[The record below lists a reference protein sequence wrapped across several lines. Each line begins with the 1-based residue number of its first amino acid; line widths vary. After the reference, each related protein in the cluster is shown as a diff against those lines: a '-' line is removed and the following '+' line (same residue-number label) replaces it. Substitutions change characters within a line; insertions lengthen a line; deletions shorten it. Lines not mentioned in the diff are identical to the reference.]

1 MAEFNQLVE
10 REVARKRRCGRP
22 PIHGFHEAYGL
33 IQEEVDE
40 FFDQVKQKAK
50 RRNLANSLHELVQ
63 IAALCQ
69 RTAEDLGL
77 LEFAIQSEK
86 EGE

>member
-1 MAEFNQLVE
+1 MAAFNDLVE
-10 REVARKRRCGRP
+10 DEVARKRKCGRP

-33 IQEEVDE
+33 LAEELDE
-40 FFDQVKQKAK
+40 FFDQVKLKAK

-77 LEFAIQSEK
+77 LAHADVAEVA
-86 EGE
+86 